1 MIPEIIGVIML
12 LGGGTAAW
20 FRNKE
25 NVENVE
31 NVENIELME
40 KIEKNK
46 ERINPEIH
54 PELNYFICLKCKKKI
69 DIEDVIFW
77 HKWPFCSGFCIE
89 LYIAEK

>member
-1 MIPEIIGVIML
+1 MIPEIIGVIIL

-20 FRNKE
+20 FRNK
-25 NVENVE
+25 ENVE